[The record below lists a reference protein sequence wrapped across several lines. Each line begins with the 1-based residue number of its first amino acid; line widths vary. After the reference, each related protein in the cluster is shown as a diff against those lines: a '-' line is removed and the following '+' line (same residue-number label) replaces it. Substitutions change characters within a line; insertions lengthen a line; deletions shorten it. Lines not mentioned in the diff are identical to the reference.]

1 MNSPA
6 SVGEAAAIV
15 PFSAQYAGDVRAL
28 FVAINRM
35 LAPAD
40 RRQTFEAYIA
50 RSLEEEIGRI
60 EDYYARAGGLFR
72 LAVAGGTLRGM
83 YGLEPQDAARIELRR
98 MYVAPDFQRR
108 GLARQMLLDAER
120 QSASRGYE
128 KLVLSTSELQQAA
141 LGLYSS
147 AGFDL
152 VREEIA
158 ETASNKTIGGGIR
171 RFHFEKRLGRE
182 PME

>member
-1 MNSPA
+1 MSD
-6 SVGEAAAIV
+6 SVGGGKATAIV
-15 PFSAQYAGDVRAL
+15 PFSAQYAEDVRVL
-28 FVAINRM
+28 FIAINRA

-40 RRQTFEAYIA
+40 RHDTFEAYIA
-50 RSLEEEIGRI
+50 RSLEEEIDRI
-60 EDYYARAGGLFR
+60 DDYYARAGGLFR
-72 LAVAGGTLRGM
+72 LAVAGDALRGM
-83 YGLEPQDAARIELRR
+83 YGLEPQDAAHIELRR

-120 QSASRGYE
+120 QAASRGYE
-128 KLVLSTSELQQAA
+128 KLVLSTFELQQAA

-158 ETASNKTIGGGIR
+158 ETASNKTVGGGIR
-171 RFHFEKRLGRE
+171 RFHFEKRLG
-182 PME
+182 